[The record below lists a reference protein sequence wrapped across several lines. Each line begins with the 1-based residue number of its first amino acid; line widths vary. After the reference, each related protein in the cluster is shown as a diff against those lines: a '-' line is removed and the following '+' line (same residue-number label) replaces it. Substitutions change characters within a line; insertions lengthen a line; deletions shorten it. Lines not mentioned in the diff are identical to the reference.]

1 MRVSEVMCRNARLV
15 QANDTVQHAA
25 KIMAQEGLGFL
36 PVEEDDRLVGILTDR
51 DIIIRCIAQGKGA
64 DARVRDALTRDVKY
78 CFESDDLDDVMENM
92 AEIQVRRLPVLS
104 EDKRLV
110 GIISLADAAR
120 MTSPDTVGVAL
131 SGVVAPGGYHSGDL
145 GRA

>member
-1 MRVSEVMCRNARLV
+1 MRVSEVMCRDARLV
-15 QANDTVQHAA
+15 QANDTIQHAA
-25 KIMAQEGLGFL
+25 RIMAQEGLGFL
-36 PVEEDDRLVGILTDR
+36 PVEEEDRMVGMITDR
-51 DIIIRCIAQGKGA
+51 DIVIRCIAQGKYG
-64 DARVRDALTRDVKY
+64 DARVRDAMTRDVKY
-78 CFESDDLDDVMENM
+78 CFERDDLDDVMENM

-120 MTSPDTVGVAL
+120 MVSPDTVGVTL

-145 GRA
+145 SRV